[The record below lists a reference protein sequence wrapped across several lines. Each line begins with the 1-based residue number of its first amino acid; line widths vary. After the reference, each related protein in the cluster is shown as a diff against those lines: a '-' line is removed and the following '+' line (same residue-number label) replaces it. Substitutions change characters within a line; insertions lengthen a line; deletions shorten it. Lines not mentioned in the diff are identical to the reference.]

1 MRVVVA
7 VVAILLALV
16 GPALAERL
24 TLTGQVTYRERVAL
38 PSNGS
43 LSVNLIDLATP
54 ATPTVAAR
62 ATLGGPGQVPLTFT
76 LHFENSVIL
85 PDHAYALTATIAD
98 ENGAVWFTSP
108 TPYAVD
114 PLAPAADILIILTHP
129 EQPADAVVTP
139 EPVAAE
145 PEAVADLP
153 PPALP
158 PIVDTTWRAV
168 SIGGNPVA
176 DNIVSSLSVAS
187 DMRAGGKGGCNSWF
201 AQAQLGETQ
210 LVFSAVA
217 ATRMACLSDVATAQ
231 EAAFFAAL
239 ASTRSWRLAEDEL
252 TLTDGAGR
260 ALAVLEKS
268 PF

>member
-1 MRVVVA
+1 MRVFGA
-7 VVAILLALV
+7 GLALLLMLA
-16 GPALAERL
+16 GPAFAERM
-24 TLTGQVTYRERVAL
+24 TLTGQVTYRERIAL
-38 PSNGS
+38 PPNGS

-76 LHFENSVIL
+76 LHFEDSVVL
-85 PDHAYALTATIAD
+85 PGHAYALTATIAD
-98 ENGAVWFTSP
+98 ESGAVWFTNA
-108 TPYAVD
+108 TPYPVE
-114 PLAPAADILIILTHP
+114 PLAPAADILLILSHP
-129 EQPADAVVTP
+129 EQPAEPAATP
-139 EPVAAE
+139 PAPTEPVA
-145 PEAVADLP
+145 DLPP

-168 SIGGNPVA
+168 TIGGNPVA
-176 DNIVSSLSVAS
+176 DNVVSSLSVAA

-201 AQAQLGETQ
+201 AQAQLTETQ

-217 ATRMACLSDVATAQ
+217 ATRMACLSDAATAQ
-231 EAAFFAAL
+231 EDTFFAAL
-239 ASTRSWRLAEDEL
+239 AATRSWRLAEDEL
-252 TLTDGAGR
+252 TLVGGGGE